1 MAKEVNSD
9 NYYTVYYWMST
20 ELGLNGV
27 DKDLYALIYG
37 YYKNNG
43 KECYYSYSQLAAIT
57 GTSKNTVIRSL
68 GKLSKNGFIEIH
80 EKSNGKK
87 YYSIVSDK
95 VPRNVCKDIF

>member
-1 MAKEVNSD
+1 MAKELNSE

-20 ELGLNGV
+20 EMGLSGV
-27 DKDLYALIYG
+27 EKDLYALIYG

-57 GTSKNTVIRSL
+57 GSSKNTVIRAL
-68 GKLSKNGFIEIH
+68 NNLSNDGVIEIH
-80 EKSNGKK
+80 EKPNGKK

-95 VPRNVCKDIF
+95 VPKDVRENVF